1 VLTTRR
7 HELEKAL
14 AAEPLNYD
22 LWFDYCTLEE
32 QASVDVARS
41 REIFDR
47 AVLNVPPV
55 QEKRF
60 WKRYIYLWLNFA
72 IFEELTAAAPERAAE
87 VYQRALNLVPHAEF
101 TFAKLWIQY
110 AQFLVRQKELVKAR

>member
-1 VLTTRR
+1 MLTKRR
-7 HELEKAL
+7 HELEKAIKD
-14 AAEPLNYD
+14 EPLNYD

-32 QASVDVARS
+32 QAKVDVARS

-55 QEKRF
+55 AEKRF
-60 WKRYIYLWLNFA
+60 WKRYIYLWLNYA
-72 IFEELTAAAPERAAE
+72 IFEETSAEAPAKAME
-87 VYQRALNLVPHAEF
+87 VYQRALNLVPHNEF

-110 AQFLVRQKELVKAR
+110 AQFLVR